1 MGKSSS
7 WDYQTNRNSYELGPF
22 KKLNNCA
29 FLQKKKKKKGSSK
42 SHDNPFLMLQTEI
55 FHAAWPPLQN
65 RLGTSVQCQMP
76 ACSLWTEAMVP
87 ASQQVNR
94 SHSTSEVL
102 MIRAGCSP
110 TKKKIMAVQ
119 GKCVYEGRGVWSGSQ
134 SNKGTTFFFKTLSAL
149 QLLLPIPSNYEF
161 LFLILNM
168 VIIIYR
174 ISASHIVTY

>member
-1 MGKSSS
+1 
-7 WDYQTNRNSYELGPF
+7 
-22 KKLNNCA
+22 
-29 FLQKKKKKKGSSK
+29 
-42 SHDNPFLMLQTEI
+42 MLQTEI

-110 TKKKIMAVQ
+110 TKKKKKKSWLCKENVCMGAGGLEWPLV
-119 GKCVYEGRGVWSGSQ
+119 
-134 SNKGTTFFFKTLSAL
+134 
-149 QLLLPIPSNYEF
+149 
-161 LFLILNM
+161 
-168 VIIIYR
+168 
-174 ISASHIVTY
+174 